1 MQALSDDQQM
11 ERLETKVD
19 QLDTRMNGLGSRM
32 VGLETRMVGLETRM
46 VGLETKVERLETKL
60 DDGLDAVRG
69 EARADYRTLVG
80 IQLTMLLAMIL
91 GFAGILLQHL

>member
-11 ERLETKVD
+11 ERLD
-19 QLDTRMNGLGSRM
+19 GRMDRFEGRM
-32 VGLETRMVGLETRM
+32 D
-46 VGLETKVERLETKL
+46 RLEKKM
-60 DDGLDAVRG
+60 DDGFVAVRSA
-69 EARADYRTLVG
+69 ARTDFRTLVG